1 MFNFKL
7 LPVWMWAMKVNSSQY
22 LLQVIVTLG
31 RDVLFFDNRFLSLC
45 MYLLCLYVCA
55 LEHSDHVGQKRCQIP
70 WNKLT
75 SSCELSDVATGNWT
89 QVLCKNN
96 KHSLTA
102 EPFSRTWGNIFNISL
117 MLCSHDLILCFSDA
131 EQSWASFLGFHFFFH
146 LLSSCNAFQ
155 GFCSFLLGY
164 IFYYINTDNTFYN
177 MNKKLY
183 TKKCFSKPG
192 TFQLLKR
199 IFQHAS
205 LGPLAMGK

>member
-1 MFNFKL
+1 ML
-7 LPVWMWAMKVNSSQY
+7 
-22 LLQVIVTLG
+22 
-31 RDVLFFDNRFLSLC
+31 
-45 MYLLCLYVCA
+45 VC
-55 LEHSDHVGQKRCQIP
+55 VC
-70 WNKLT
+70 T
-75 SSCELSDVATGNWT
+75 WT
-89 QVLCKNN
+89 QWPCRPKEVSDPLKQAN
-96 KHSLTA
+96 KQLWIVWCSYWELNTSPLQEQALINSLTA

-131 EQSWASFLGFHFFFH
+131 EWSWASFLGFHFFFH